1 MTWKG
6 VNSFVLAPAAG
17 ATEMTLSWEVL
28 MRSDAEFDRFFCS
41 HYPGVVRSLTVITG
55 NREAAADCT
64 QEAFIR
70 AYARWGRVRRYASP
84 TAWVRRVA
92 INLAN
97 DQFRSDDRR
106 RRREDRFHV
115 GRQQFEARR
124 RPRSTMISYSDRS
137 SAHSRHSSVPSPP
150 FSLLRRGPAVLE
162 IATTGPLEGA
172 VKFHLHSAR
181 KALRTSL
188 EAAEEVDHV

>member
-1 MTWKG
+1 M
-6 VNSFVLAPAAG
+6 NSFVLAPAAG

-115 GRQQFEARR
+115 GRQQFEGPA
-124 RPRSTMISYSDRS
+124 STTVD
-137 SAHSRHSSVPSPP
+137 HDLVLG
-150 FSLLRRGPAVLE
+150 SLLGSLTPQQRSVAALFYVEDLPVLE
-162 IATTGPLEGA
+162 IATTLGLSEGA